1 MCELCHISQEGRP
14 SGLKDNGLYDERLK
28 IHQTEIIRPIS
39 KLATSALIVVA
50 NEPTAKTYT
59 IREEIQNSEKKNESQ
74 RQSKRLSPPSSAF
87 PPHQIFPFN
96 TERCCAGRAELPE
109 GD

>member
-1 MCELCHISQEGRP
+1 V
-14 SGLKDNGLYDERLK
+14 KDNELYDKSLNQ
-28 IHQTEIIRPIS
+28 HQTEIILPITE
-39 KLATSALIVVA
+39 LATSALIVVA

-87 PPHQIFPFN
+87 PPHRIFSCN